1 MSQAIGILELTSIA
15 KGMELGDAMLKSAN
29 VDLLVSKTICPGK
42 FLLMLGGDIGAIQQ
56 AIETGTSQAGEMLV
70 DSLVLANIHPSVLP
84 AISGLNSVDKRQ
96 AVGIVETWSVAA
108 CISAAD
114 RAVKGSNVTLVR
126 VHMAF
131 GIGGKCYMVVAGDV
145 SDVNNAGSSS
155 LKFQLLEMP
164 QGDML
169 CQGLIE
175 RIGMADA
182 QVTIKTHSQKWQ
194 ETVPVADHR
203 DAVTLLL
210 EKLLGYQII
219 NSLRDI
225 DGVGHRVAH
234 GGEFFK
240 DSTLV
245 TDETL
250 AQIERLAELA
260 PLHNPVNALGI
271 HVFRQLLPDA
281 PSVAVFD
288 TAFHQ
293 TLDEPA
299 YIYPL
304 PWHYYAEL
312 GIRRYGF
319 HGTSHKYVSGVLAE
333 KLGVPLSALRV
344 ICCHLGNGSSIC
356 AIKNGRSVNTSMGF
370 TPQSGVMM
378 GTRSGDID
386 PSILPWIAQRESKTP
401 QQLNQ
406 LLNNESGLLGVSG
419 VSSDYRDVE
428 QAANTGNRQAK
439 LALTLFA
446 ERIRATIG
454 SYIMQMGGLDALV
467 FTGGIG
473 ENSAR
478 ARSAVC
484 HNLQFLG
491 LAVDEEKNQRNATFI
506 QTENALVKV
515 AVINTNE
522 ELMIAQDVM
531 RIALPATEGLCV
543 PA

>member
-1 MSQAIGILELTSIA
+1 MSHKIMAI
-15 KGMELGDAMLKSAN
+15 
-29 VDLLVSKTICPGK
+29 
-42 FLLMLGGDIGAIQQ
+42 
-56 AIETGTSQAGEMLV
+56 
-70 DSLVLANIHPSVLP
+70 
-84 AISGLNSVDKRQ
+84 
-96 AVGIVETWSVAA
+96 
-108 CISAAD
+108 
-114 RAVKGSNVTLVR
+114 
-126 VHMAF
+126 
-131 GIGGKCYMVVAGDV
+131 
-145 SDVNNAGSSS
+145 NAGSSS
-155 LKFQLLEMP
+155 LKFQLLAMP
-164 QGDML
+164 QGEMI

-175 RIGMADA
+175 RIGMANA
-182 QVTIKTHSQKWQ
+182 RVTMKTSAQKWQ
-194 ETVPVADHR
+194 ETAPIADHR
-203 DAVTLLL
+203 EAVTLLL
-210 EKLLGYQII
+210 DKLLSHHII
-219 NSLRDI
+219 NTLQDI

-240 DSTLV
+240 DSARV

-271 HVFRQLLPDA
+271 HIFRQLLPST

-293 TLDEPA
+293 TLDESA

-304 PWHYYAEL
+304 PWRYYAEL

-319 HGTSHKYVSGVLAE
+319 HGTSHKYVSTALAE
-333 KLGVPLSALRV
+333 RLGVPLSALRV

-356 AIKNGRSVNTSMGF
+356 AIKGGQSVNTSMGF

-386 PSILPWIAQRESKTP
+386 PSILPWIAEREGKTP
-401 QQLNQ
+401 QQLNY
-406 LLNNESGLLGVSG
+406 LLNNESGLLGISG
-419 VSSDYRDVE
+419 VSHDYRDVE
-428 QAANTGNRQAK
+428 QAADGGNRRAA

-454 SYIMQMGGLDALV
+454 SYIMQMGGLDALI

-478 ARSAVC
+478 ARAAVC
-484 HNLQFLG
+484 HNLHFLG
-491 LAVDEEKNQRNATFI
+491 LSIDEEKNLRNATFI
-506 QTENALVKV
+506 QAENAVVKV

-531 RIALPATEGLCV
+531 RIALSDKVTFDVSA
-543 PA
+543 

>member
-1 MSQAIGILELTSIA
+1 MSHKIMAI
-15 KGMELGDAMLKSAN
+15 
-29 VDLLVSKTICPGK
+29 
-42 FLLMLGGDIGAIQQ
+42 
-56 AIETGTSQAGEMLV
+56 
-70 DSLVLANIHPSVLP
+70 
-84 AISGLNSVDKRQ
+84 
-96 AVGIVETWSVAA
+96 
-108 CISAAD
+108 
-114 RAVKGSNVTLVR
+114 
-126 VHMAF
+126 
-131 GIGGKCYMVVAGDV
+131 
-145 SDVNNAGSSS
+145 NAGSSS
-155 LKFQLLEMP
+155 LKFQLLAMP
-164 QGDML
+164 QGEMI

-175 RIGMADA
+175 RIGMANA
-182 QVTIKTHSQKWQ
+182 RVTMKTSAQKWQ
-194 ETVPVADHR
+194 ETAPIADHR
-203 DAVTLLL
+203 EAVTLLL
-210 EKLLGYQII
+210 DKLLSHHII
-219 NSLRDI
+219 NTLQDI

-240 DSTLV
+240 DSARV

-271 HVFRQLLPDA
+271 HIFRQLLPST

-293 TLDEPA
+293 TLDESA

-304 PWHYYAEL
+304 PWRYYAEL

-319 HGTSHKYVSGVLAE
+319 HGTSHKYVSTALAE
-333 KLGVPLSALRV
+333 RLGVPLSALRV

-356 AIKNGRSVNTSMGF
+356 AIKGGQSVNTSMEF

-386 PSILPWIAQRESKTP
+386 PSILPWIAEREGKTP
-401 QQLNQ
+401 QQLNY
-406 LLNNESGLLGVSG
+406 LLNNESGLLGISG
-419 VSSDYRDVE
+419 VSHDYRDVE
-428 QAANTGNRQAK
+428 QAADGGNRRAA

-454 SYIMQMGGLDALV
+454 SYIMQMGGLDALI

-478 ARSAVC
+478 ARAAVC
-484 HNLQFLG
+484 HNLHFLG
-491 LAVDEEKNQRNATFI
+491 LSIDEEKNLRNATFI
-506 QTENALVKV
+506 QAENAVVKV

-531 RIALPATEGLCV
+531 RIALSDKVTFDVSA
-543 PA
+543 

>member
-1 MSQAIGILELTSIA
+1 MSYKIMAI
-15 KGMELGDAMLKSAN
+15 
-29 VDLLVSKTICPGK
+29 
-42 FLLMLGGDIGAIQQ
+42 
-56 AIETGTSQAGEMLV
+56 
-70 DSLVLANIHPSVLP
+70 
-84 AISGLNSVDKRQ
+84 
-96 AVGIVETWSVAA
+96 
-108 CISAAD
+108 
-114 RAVKGSNVTLVR
+114 
-126 VHMAF
+126 
-131 GIGGKCYMVVAGDV
+131 
-145 SDVNNAGSSS
+145 NAGSSS

-175 RIGMADA
+175 RIGMANA
-182 QVTIKTHSQKWQ
+182 QVTLKTPEQKWQ
-194 ETVPVADHR
+194 ETAPIADHR
-203 DAVTLLL
+203 EAVTLLL
-210 EKLLGYQII
+210 EKLLNHRII
-219 NSLRDI
+219 QSLQDI

-234 GGEFFK
+234 GGERFK
-240 DSTLV
+240 DSTPV
-245 TDETL
+245 TDDTL
-250 AQIERLAELA
+250 AEIERLAELA

-271 HVFRQLLPDA
+271 KVFRQLLPDA

-293 TLDEPA
+293 TLDEREF
-299 YIYPL
+299 IYPL
-304 PWHYYAEL
+304 PWRYYSEL

-319 HGTSHKYVSGVLAE
+319 HGTSHKYVSATLAE

-344 ICCHLGNGSSIC
+344 VCCHLGNGSSVC
-356 AIKNGRSVNTSMGF
+356 AIKGGRSVNTSMGF

-386 PSILPWIAQRESKTP
+386 PSILPWLALHEGKTP
-401 QQLNQ
+401 EQLNQ

-419 VSSDYRDVE
+419 VSHDYRDVE
-428 QAANTGNRQAK
+428 QAADSGNRQAA

-478 ARSAVC
+478 VRSAIC
-484 HNLQFLG
+484 HNLNFLG
-491 LAVDEEKNQRNATFI
+491 LSVDEEKNQHNATFI
-506 QTENALVKV
+506 QAENAMVKV

-522 ELMIAQDVM
+522 ELMIARDVM
-531 RIALPATEGLCV
+531 RLALPQARELAV

>member
-1 MSQAIGILELTSIA
+1 MSHKIIAI
-15 KGMELGDAMLKSAN
+15 
-29 VDLLVSKTICPGK
+29 
-42 FLLMLGGDIGAIQQ
+42 
-56 AIETGTSQAGEMLV
+56 
-70 DSLVLANIHPSVLP
+70 
-84 AISGLNSVDKRQ
+84 
-96 AVGIVETWSVAA
+96 
-108 CISAAD
+108 
-114 RAVKGSNVTLVR
+114 
-126 VHMAF
+126 
-131 GIGGKCYMVVAGDV
+131 
-145 SDVNNAGSSS
+145 NAGSSS
-155 LKFQLLEMP
+155 LKFQLLAMP
-164 QGDML
+164 QGEMI

-175 RIGMADA
+175 RIGMANA
-182 QVTIKTHSQKWQ
+182 RVTMKTSAQKWQ
-194 ETVPVADHR
+194 ETAPIADHR
-203 DAVTLLL
+203 EAVTLLL
-210 EKLLGYQII
+210 DKLLSHHII
-219 NSLRDI
+219 NTLQDI

-240 DSTLV
+240 DSARV

-260 PLHNPVNALGI
+260 PLHNPVNVLGI
-271 HVFRQLLPDA
+271 HIFRQLLPST

-293 TLDEPA
+293 TLDESA

-304 PWHYYAEL
+304 PWRYYAEL

-319 HGTSHKYVSGVLAE
+319 HGTSHKYVSTALAE
-333 KLGVPLSALRV
+333 RLGIPLSALRV

-356 AIKNGRSVNTSMGF
+356 AIKGGQSVNTSMGF

-386 PSILPWIAQRESKTP
+386 PSILPWIAEREGKTP
-401 QQLNQ
+401 QQLNY
-406 LLNNESGLLGVSG
+406 LLNNESGLLGISG
-419 VSSDYRDVE
+419 VSHDYRDVE
-428 QAANTGNRQAK
+428 QAADDGNRRAA

-454 SYIMQMGGLDALV
+454 SYIMQMGGLDALI

-478 ARSAVC
+478 ARAAVC
-484 HNLQFLG
+484 HNLHFLG
-491 LAVDEEKNQRNATFI
+491 LSIDEEKNLRNATFI
-506 QTENALVKV
+506 QAENAVVKV

-531 RIALPATEGLCV
+531 RIALSDKVTFDVSA
-543 PA
+543 

>member
-1 MSQAIGILELTSIA
+1 MSHKIMAI
-15 KGMELGDAMLKSAN
+15 
-29 VDLLVSKTICPGK
+29 
-42 FLLMLGGDIGAIQQ
+42 
-56 AIETGTSQAGEMLV
+56 
-70 DSLVLANIHPSVLP
+70 
-84 AISGLNSVDKRQ
+84 
-96 AVGIVETWSVAA
+96 
-108 CISAAD
+108 
-114 RAVKGSNVTLVR
+114 
-126 VHMAF
+126 
-131 GIGGKCYMVVAGDV
+131 
-145 SDVNNAGSSS
+145 NAGSSS
-155 LKFQLLEMP
+155 LKFQLLAMP
-164 QGDML
+164 QGEMI

-175 RIGMADA
+175 RIGMANA
-182 QVTIKTHSQKWQ
+182 RVTMKTSAQKWQ
-194 ETVPVADHR
+194 ETAPIADHR
-203 DAVTLLL
+203 EAVTLLL
-210 EKLLGYQII
+210 DKLLSHHII
-219 NSLRDI
+219 NTLQDI

-240 DSTLV
+240 DSARV

-271 HVFRQLLPDA
+271 HIFRQLLPST

-293 TLDEPA
+293 TLDESA

-304 PWHYYAEL
+304 PWRYYAEL

-319 HGTSHKYVSGVLAE
+319 HGTSHKYVSTALAE
-333 KLGVPLSALRV
+333 RLGVPLSALRV

-356 AIKNGRSVNTSMGF
+356 AIKGGQSVNTSMGF

-386 PSILPWIAQRESKTP
+386 PSILPWIAEREGKTP
-401 QQLNQ
+401 QQLNY
-406 LLNNESGLLGVSG
+406 LLNNESGLLGISG
-419 VSSDYRDVE
+419 VSHDYRDVE
-428 QAANTGNRQAK
+428 QAADGGNRRAA

-454 SYIMQMGGLDALV
+454 SYIMQMGGLDALI

-478 ARSAVC
+478 ARAAVC
-484 HNLQFLG
+484 HNLHFLR
-491 LAVDEEKNQRNATFI
+491 LSIDEEKNLRNATFI
-506 QTENALVKV
+506 QAENAVVKV

-531 RIALPATEGLCV
+531 RIALSDKVTFGV
-543 PA
+543 SV

>member
-1 MSQAIGILELTSIA
+1 MSHKIMAI
-15 KGMELGDAMLKSAN
+15 
-29 VDLLVSKTICPGK
+29 
-42 FLLMLGGDIGAIQQ
+42 
-56 AIETGTSQAGEMLV
+56 
-70 DSLVLANIHPSVLP
+70 
-84 AISGLNSVDKRQ
+84 
-96 AVGIVETWSVAA
+96 
-108 CISAAD
+108 
-114 RAVKGSNVTLVR
+114 
-126 VHMAF
+126 
-131 GIGGKCYMVVAGDV
+131 
-145 SDVNNAGSSS
+145 NAGSSS
-155 LKFQLLEMP
+155 LKFQLLAMP
-164 QGDML
+164 QGEMI

-175 RIGMADA
+175 RIGMANA
-182 QVTIKTHSQKWQ
+182 RVTMKTSAQKWQ
-194 ETVPVADHR
+194 ETAPIADHR
-203 DAVTLLL
+203 EAVTLLL
-210 EKLLGYQII
+210 DKLLSHHII
-219 NSLRDI
+219 NTLQDI

-240 DSTLV
+240 DSARV

-271 HVFRQLLPDA
+271 HIFRQLLPST

-293 TLDEPA
+293 TLDESA

-304 PWHYYAEL
+304 PWRYYAEL

-319 HGTSHKYVSGVLAE
+319 HGTSHKYVSTALAE
-333 KLGVPLSALRV
+333 RLGIPLSALRV

-356 AIKNGRSVNTSMGF
+356 AIKGGQSVNTSMGF

-386 PSILPWIAQRESKTP
+386 PSILPWIAEREGKTP
-401 QQLNQ
+401 QQLNY
-406 LLNNESGLLGVSG
+406 LLNNESGLLGISG
-419 VSSDYRDVE
+419 VSHDYRDVE
-428 QAANTGNRQAK
+428 QAADDGNRRAA

-454 SYIMQMGGLDALV
+454 SYIMQMGGLDALI

-478 ARSAVC
+478 ARAAVC
-484 HNLQFLG
+484 HNLHFLG
-491 LAVDEEKNQRNATFI
+491 LSIDEEKNLRNATFI
-506 QTENALVKV
+506 QAENAVVKV

-531 RIALPATEGLCV
+531 RIALSDKVTFDVSA
-543 PA
+543 

>member
-1 MSQAIGILELTSIA
+1 MSHKIMAI
-15 KGMELGDAMLKSAN
+15 
-29 VDLLVSKTICPGK
+29 
-42 FLLMLGGDIGAIQQ
+42 
-56 AIETGTSQAGEMLV
+56 
-70 DSLVLANIHPSVLP
+70 
-84 AISGLNSVDKRQ
+84 
-96 AVGIVETWSVAA
+96 
-108 CISAAD
+108 
-114 RAVKGSNVTLVR
+114 
-126 VHMAF
+126 
-131 GIGGKCYMVVAGDV
+131 
-145 SDVNNAGSSS
+145 NAGSSS
-155 LKFQLLEMP
+155 LKFQLLDMP
-164 QGDML
+164 QGDLL

-175 RIGMADA
+175 RIGMPDA
-182 QVTIKTHSQKWQ
+182 RITLKAKEQKWQ
-194 ETVPVADHR
+194 QTAPVADHR

-210 EKLLGYQII
+210 EMLISHAVI
-219 NSLRDI
+219 RSIEDI

-234 GGEFFK
+234 GGEAFK
-240 DSTLV
+240 DAV
-245 TDETL
+245 QITDDSIAE
-250 AQIERLAELA
+250 IERLAELA
-260 PLHNPVNALGI
+260 PLHNPVNVLGI
-271 HVFRQLLPDA
+271 NVFHQLLPNVPA
-281 PSVAVFD
+281 VAVFD

-293 TLDEPA
+293 TLDESA

-304 PWHYYAEL
+304 PWRYYEEF

-319 HGTSHKYVSGVLAE
+319 HGTSHKYVSAALAE

-344 ICCHLGNGSSIC
+344 VCCHLGNGSSLC
-356 AIKNGRSVNTSMGF
+356 AIKGGKSVNTSMGF

-386 PSILPWIAQRESKTP
+386 PSILPWIAQREGKTP

-419 VSSDYRDVE
+419 VSHDYRDVE
-428 QAANTGNRQAK
+428 QAADSGNQRAA

-478 ARSAVC
+478 ARAAIC
-484 HNLQFLG
+484 HNLHFLG
-491 LAVDEEKNQRNATFI
+491 LNIDEEKNQRNATFI
-506 QTENALVKV
+506 QAENALVKV

-531 RIALPATEGLCV
+531 RIALAETSTLAV
-543 PA
+543 SA

>member
-1 MSQAIGILELTSIA
+1 MSHKIMAI
-15 KGMELGDAMLKSAN
+15 
-29 VDLLVSKTICPGK
+29 
-42 FLLMLGGDIGAIQQ
+42 
-56 AIETGTSQAGEMLV
+56 
-70 DSLVLANIHPSVLP
+70 
-84 AISGLNSVDKRQ
+84 
-96 AVGIVETWSVAA
+96 
-108 CISAAD
+108 
-114 RAVKGSNVTLVR
+114 
-126 VHMAF
+126 
-131 GIGGKCYMVVAGDV
+131 
-145 SDVNNAGSSS
+145 NAGSSS
-155 LKFQLLEMP
+155 LKFQLLAMP
-164 QGDML
+164 QGEMI

-175 RIGMADA
+175 RIGMANA
-182 QVTIKTHSQKWQ
+182 RVTMKTSAQKWQ
-194 ETVPVADHR
+194 ETAPIADHR
-203 DAVTLLL
+203 EAVTLLL
-210 EKLLGYQII
+210 DKLLSHHII
-219 NSLRDI
+219 NTLQDI

-240 DSTLV
+240 DSARV

-260 PLHNPVNALGI
+260 PLHNPVNVLGI
-271 HVFRQLLPDA
+271 HIFRQLLPST

-293 TLDEPA
+293 TLDESA

-304 PWHYYAEL
+304 PWRYYAEL

-319 HGTSHKYVSGVLAE
+319 HGTSHKYVSTALAE
-333 KLGVPLSALRV
+333 RLGVPLSALRV

-356 AIKNGRSVNTSMGF
+356 AIKGGQSVNTSMGF

-386 PSILPWIAQRESKTP
+386 PSILPWIAEREGKTP
-401 QQLNQ
+401 QQLNY
-406 LLNNESGLLGVSG
+406 LLNNESGLLGISG
-419 VSSDYRDVE
+419 VSHDYRDVE
-428 QAANTGNRQAK
+428 QAADGGNRRAA

-454 SYIMQMGGLDALV
+454 SYIMQMGGLDALI

-478 ARSAVC
+478 ARAAVC
-484 HNLQFLG
+484 HNLHFLG
-491 LAVDEEKNQRNATFI
+491 LSIDEEKNLRNATFI
-506 QTENALVKV
+506 QAENAVVKV

-531 RIALPATEGLCV
+531 RIALSDNVTFGVSA
-543 PA
+543 

>member
-1 MSQAIGILELTSIA
+1 MSHKIMAI
-15 KGMELGDAMLKSAN
+15 
-29 VDLLVSKTICPGK
+29 
-42 FLLMLGGDIGAIQQ
+42 
-56 AIETGTSQAGEMLV
+56 
-70 DSLVLANIHPSVLP
+70 
-84 AISGLNSVDKRQ
+84 
-96 AVGIVETWSVAA
+96 
-108 CISAAD
+108 
-114 RAVKGSNVTLVR
+114 
-126 VHMAF
+126 
-131 GIGGKCYMVVAGDV
+131 
-145 SDVNNAGSSS
+145 NAGSSS
-155 LKFQLLEMP
+155 LKFQLLAMP
-164 QGDML
+164 QGEMI

-175 RIGMADA
+175 RIGMANA
-182 QVTIKTHSQKWQ
+182 RVTMKTSAKKWQ
-194 ETVPVADHR
+194 ETAPIADHR
-203 DAVTLLL
+203 EAVTLLL
-210 EKLLGYQII
+210 DKLLSHHII
-219 NSLRDI
+219 NTLQDI

-240 DSTLV
+240 DSARV

-271 HVFRQLLPDA
+271 HIFRQLLPST

-293 TLDEPA
+293 TLDESA

-304 PWHYYAEL
+304 PWRYYAEL

-319 HGTSHKYVSGVLAE
+319 HGTSHKYVSTALAE
-333 KLGVPLSALRV
+333 RLGVPLSALRV

-356 AIKNGRSVNTSMGF
+356 AIKGGQSVNTSMGF

-386 PSILPWIAQRESKTP
+386 PSILPWIAEREGKTP
-401 QQLNQ
+401 QQLNY
-406 LLNNESGLLGVSG
+406 LLNNESGLLGISG
-419 VSSDYRDVE
+419 VSHDYRDVE
-428 QAANTGNRQAK
+428 QAADGGNRRAA

-454 SYIMQMGGLDALV
+454 SYIMQMGGLDALI

-478 ARSAVC
+478 ARAAVC
-484 HNLQFLG
+484 HNLHFLG
-491 LAVDEEKNQRNATFI
+491 LSIDEEKNLRNATFI
-506 QTENALVKV
+506 QAENAVVKV

-531 RIALPATEGLCV
+531 RIALSDKVTFGV
-543 PA
+543 SV

>member
-1 MSQAIGILELTSIA
+1 MSHKIMAI
-15 KGMELGDAMLKSAN
+15 
-29 VDLLVSKTICPGK
+29 
-42 FLLMLGGDIGAIQQ
+42 
-56 AIETGTSQAGEMLV
+56 
-70 DSLVLANIHPSVLP
+70 
-84 AISGLNSVDKRQ
+84 
-96 AVGIVETWSVAA
+96 
-108 CISAAD
+108 
-114 RAVKGSNVTLVR
+114 
-126 VHMAF
+126 
-131 GIGGKCYMVVAGDV
+131 
-145 SDVNNAGSSS
+145 NAGSSS
-155 LKFQLLEMP
+155 LKFQLLAMP
-164 QGDML
+164 QGEMI

-175 RIGMADA
+175 RIGMANA
-182 QVTIKTHSQKWQ
+182 RVTMKTSAQKWQ
-194 ETVPVADHR
+194 ETAPIADHR
-203 DAVTLLL
+203 EAVTLLL
-210 EKLLGYQII
+210 DKLLSHHII
-219 NSLRDI
+219 NTLQDI

-240 DSTLV
+240 DSARV

-271 HVFRQLLPDA
+271 HIFRQLLPST

-293 TLDEPA
+293 TLDESA

-304 PWHYYAEL
+304 PWRYYAEL

-319 HGTSHKYVSGVLAE
+319 HGTSHKYVSTALAE
-333 KLGVPLSALRV
+333 RLGVPLSALRV

-356 AIKNGRSVNTSMGF
+356 AIKGGQSVNTSMGF

-386 PSILPWIAQRESKTP
+386 PSILPWIAEREGKTP
-401 QQLNQ
+401 QQLNY
-406 LLNNESGLLGVSG
+406 LLNNESGLLGISG
-419 VSSDYRDVE
+419 VSHDYRDVE
-428 QAANTGNRQAK
+428 QAVDGGNRRAA

-454 SYIMQMGGLDALV
+454 SYIMQMGGLDALI

-478 ARSAVC
+478 ARAAVC
-484 HNLQFLG
+484 HNLHFLG
-491 LAVDEEKNQRNATFI
+491 LSIDEEKNLRNATFI
-506 QTENALVKV
+506 QAENAVVKV

-531 RIALPATEGLCV
+531 RIALSDKVTFDVSA
-543 PA
+543 

>member
-1 MSQAIGILELTSIA
+1 MSHKIMAI
-15 KGMELGDAMLKSAN
+15 
-29 VDLLVSKTICPGK
+29 
-42 FLLMLGGDIGAIQQ
+42 
-56 AIETGTSQAGEMLV
+56 
-70 DSLVLANIHPSVLP
+70 
-84 AISGLNSVDKRQ
+84 
-96 AVGIVETWSVAA
+96 
-108 CISAAD
+108 
-114 RAVKGSNVTLVR
+114 
-126 VHMAF
+126 
-131 GIGGKCYMVVAGDV
+131 
-145 SDVNNAGSSS
+145 NAGSSS
-155 LKFQLLEMP
+155 LKFQLLVMP
-164 QGDML
+164 QGEMI

-175 RIGMADA
+175 RIGMANA
-182 QVTIKTHSQKWQ
+182 RVTMKTSAQKWQ
-194 ETVPVADHR
+194 ETAPIADHR
-203 DAVTLLL
+203 EAVTLLL
-210 EKLLGYQII
+210 DKLLSHHII
-219 NSLRDI
+219 NTLQDI

-240 DSTLV
+240 DSARV

-271 HVFRQLLPDA
+271 HIFRQLLPST

-293 TLDEPA
+293 TLDESA

-304 PWHYYAEL
+304 PWRYYAEL

-319 HGTSHKYVSGVLAE
+319 HGTSHKYVSTALAE
-333 KLGVPLSALRV
+333 RLGVPLSALRV

-356 AIKNGRSVNTSMGF
+356 AIKGGQSVNTSMGF

-386 PSILPWIAQRESKTP
+386 PSILPWIAEREGKTP
-401 QQLNQ
+401 QQLNY
-406 LLNNESGLLGVSG
+406 LLNNESGLLGISG
-419 VSSDYRDVE
+419 VSHDYRDVE
-428 QAANTGNRQAK
+428 QAADGGNRRAA

-454 SYIMQMGGLDALV
+454 SYIMQMGGLDALI

-478 ARSAVC
+478 ARAAVC
-484 HNLQFLG
+484 HNLHFLG
-491 LAVDEEKNQRNATFI
+491 LSIDEEKNLRNATFI
-506 QTENALVKV
+506 QAENAVVKV

-531 RIALPATEGLCV
+531 RIALSDKVTFGVSA
-543 PA
+543 

>member
-1 MSQAIGILELTSIA
+1 MAI
-15 KGMELGDAMLKSAN
+15 
-29 VDLLVSKTICPGK
+29 
-42 FLLMLGGDIGAIQQ
+42 
-56 AIETGTSQAGEMLV
+56 
-70 DSLVLANIHPSVLP
+70 
-84 AISGLNSVDKRQ
+84 
-96 AVGIVETWSVAA
+96 
-108 CISAAD
+108 
-114 RAVKGSNVTLVR
+114 
-126 VHMAF
+126 
-131 GIGGKCYMVVAGDV
+131 
-145 SDVNNAGSSS
+145 NAGSSS
-155 LKFQLLEMP
+155 LKFQLLTMP
-164 QGDML
+164 QGNTL
-169 CQGLIE
+169 CQGLVE
-175 RIGMADA
+175 RIGMPDA
-182 QVTIKTHSQKWQ
+182 RITLKTPAQKWQ
-194 ETVPVADHR
+194 ERLPIADHR
-203 DAVTLLL
+203 EAVTLLL
-210 EKLLGYQII
+210 EKLPGYHII
-219 NSLRDI
+219 KSLQEI

-234 GGEFFK
+234 GGEIFK
-240 DSTLV
+240 DSVRV

-271 HVFRQLLPDA
+271 SVFRQLLPDA
-281 PSVAVFD
+281 PAVAVFD

-293 TLDEPA
+293 TLEEPA

-304 PWHYYAEL
+304 PWRYYAEL

-319 HGTSHKYVSGVLAE
+319 HGTSHKYVSATLAE

-344 ICCHLGNGSSIC
+344 VCCHLGNGSSIC
-356 AIKNGRSVNTSMGF
+356 AIKGGQSVNTSMGF

-386 PSILPWIAQRESKTP
+386 PSILPWVALHEGKTP

-419 VSSDYRDVE
+419 VSPDYRDVE
-428 QAANTGNRQAK
+428 QAAERGNPQAK

-478 ARSAVC
+478 ARAAIC
-484 HNLQFLG
+484 HNLHFLG
-491 LAVDEEKNQRNATFI
+491 LIVDDEKNQRNATFI
-506 QTENALVKV
+506 QAENAMVKV

-522 ELMIAQDVM
+522 ELMIARDVM
-531 RIALPATEGLCV
+531 RIALTETV
-543 PA
+543 TQHVSA

>member
-1 MSQAIGILELTSIA
+1 MSHKIMAI
-15 KGMELGDAMLKSAN
+15 
-29 VDLLVSKTICPGK
+29 
-42 FLLMLGGDIGAIQQ
+42 
-56 AIETGTSQAGEMLV
+56 
-70 DSLVLANIHPSVLP
+70 
-84 AISGLNSVDKRQ
+84 
-96 AVGIVETWSVAA
+96 
-108 CISAAD
+108 
-114 RAVKGSNVTLVR
+114 
-126 VHMAF
+126 
-131 GIGGKCYMVVAGDV
+131 
-145 SDVNNAGSSS
+145 NAGSSS
-155 LKFQLLEMP
+155 LKFQLLAMP
-164 QGDML
+164 QGEMI

-175 RIGMADA
+175 RIGMANA
-182 QVTIKTHSQKWQ
+182 RVTMKTSAQKWQ
-194 ETVPVADHR
+194 ETAPIADHR
-203 DAVTLLL
+203 EAVTLLL
-210 EKLLGYQII
+210 DKLLSHHII
-219 NSLRDI
+219 NTLQDI

-240 DSTLV
+240 DSARV

-260 PLHNPVNALGI
+260 PLHNPVNVLGI
-271 HVFRQLLPDA
+271 HIFRQLLPST

-293 TLDEPA
+293 TLDESA

-304 PWHYYAEL
+304 PWRYYAEL

-319 HGTSHKYVSGVLAE
+319 HGTSHKYVSTALVE
-333 KLGVPLSALRV
+333 RLGVPLSALRV

-356 AIKNGRSVNTSMGF
+356 AIKGGQSVNTSMGF

-386 PSILPWIAQRESKTP
+386 PSILPWIAEREGKTP
-401 QQLNQ
+401 QQLNY
-406 LLNNESGLLGVSG
+406 LLNNESGLLGISG
-419 VSSDYRDVE
+419 VSHDYRDVE
-428 QAANTGNRQAK
+428 QAADGGNRRAA

-454 SYIMQMGGLDALV
+454 SYIMQMGGLDALI

-478 ARSAVC
+478 ARAAVC
-484 HNLQFLG
+484 HNLHFLG
-491 LAVDEEKNQRNATFI
+491 LSIDEEKNLRNATFI
-506 QTENALVKV
+506 QAENAVVKV

-531 RIALPATEGLCV
+531 RIALSDKVTFGVSA
-543 PA
+543 

>member
-1 MSQAIGILELTSIA
+1 MSHKIMAI
-15 KGMELGDAMLKSAN
+15 
-29 VDLLVSKTICPGK
+29 
-42 FLLMLGGDIGAIQQ
+42 
-56 AIETGTSQAGEMLV
+56 
-70 DSLVLANIHPSVLP
+70 
-84 AISGLNSVDKRQ
+84 
-96 AVGIVETWSVAA
+96 
-108 CISAAD
+108 
-114 RAVKGSNVTLVR
+114 
-126 VHMAF
+126 
-131 GIGGKCYMVVAGDV
+131 
-145 SDVNNAGSSS
+145 NAGSSS
-155 LKFQLLEMP
+155 LKFQLLAMP
-164 QGDML
+164 QGEMI

-175 RIGMADA
+175 RIGMANA
-182 QVTIKTHSQKWQ
+182 RVTMKTSAQKWQ
-194 ETVPVADHR
+194 ETAPIADHR
-203 DAVTLLL
+203 EAVTLLL
-210 EKLLGYQII
+210 DKLLSHHII
-219 NSLRDI
+219 NTLQDI

-240 DSTLV
+240 DSARV

-271 HVFRQLLPDA
+271 HIFRQLLPST

-293 TLDEPA
+293 TLDESA

-304 PWHYYAEL
+304 PWRYYAEL

-319 HGTSHKYVSGVLAE
+319 HGTSHKYVSTALAE
-333 KLGVPLSALRV
+333 RLGVPLSALRV

-356 AIKNGRSVNTSMGF
+356 AIKGGQSVNTSMGF

-386 PSILPWIAQRESKTP
+386 PSILPWIAEREGKTP
-401 QQLNQ
+401 QQLNY
-406 LLNNESGLLGVSG
+406 LLNNESGLLGISG
-419 VSSDYRDVE
+419 VSHDYRDVE
-428 QAANTGNRQAK
+428 QAADGGNRRAA

-454 SYIMQMGGLDALV
+454 SYIMQMGGLDALI

-478 ARSAVC
+478 ARAAVC
-484 HNLQFLG
+484 HNLHFLG
-491 LAVDEEKNQRNATFI
+491 LSIDEGKNLHNATFI
-506 QTENALVKV
+506 QAENAVVKV

-531 RIALPATEGLCV
+531 RIALSDEVTFDVSA
-543 PA
+543 